1 MSLITGTPA
10 GTITSQTDLY
20 VDGAPNVYYQLDT
33 ANLLNNPDSDSFY
46 WGLSATVA
54 EPVIELGCIEGVQ
67 LADNLTMNDVRCD
80 TAGDKDTILRRNRL
94 ELTLSISTLFPLSTI
109 RDILRGGPVTLS
121 GKVEKMGLGVIN
133 NQRRFRVYMPKVYD
147 EDTGDYVAFT
157 LHKCKFVDAWQIAFR
172 YGQQWQI
179 TNIKVYAYARDTL
192 PAAQQFATVIRAD
205 PSAL

>member
-1 MSLITGTPA
+1 MSLITGTPQ
-10 GTITSQTDLY
+10 GTITAQEDLY

-33 ANLLNNPDSDSFY
+33 ANLANNPDADGYY
-46 WGLSATVA
+46 WGLSATVPQ
-54 EPVIELGCIEGVQ
+54 PVIELGCIEGVQ

-80 TAGDKDTILRRNRL
+80 TVGDKDTILRRNRL

-109 RDILRGGPVTLS
+109 RDVLRGSAVTLA

-133 NQRRFRVYMPKVYD
+133 NARRFRVYMPKVYD
-147 EDTGDYVAFT
+147 EDTGDYIAWT
-157 LHKCKFVDAWQIAFR
+157 LHKCKFVDAWQLGFR
-172 YGQQWQI
+172 YGQPWQI

-192 PAAQQFATVIRAD
+192 PSAQQFATVIRAD